1 MEINSSSLNYLSN
14 GIAPSFAGKP
24 KLAPNKNT
32 TEELTLDQE
41 SKNRKQ
47 QSPQSP
53 EQIQSTLDN
62 ANLATSLSNNNPQD
76 QQHRN
81 TSNFRSLQAINAYTA
96 TINQPK
102 IEQRDNLIVGVDYY
116 I

>member
-1 MEINSSSLNYLSN
+1 MEINSSSINYLPN
-14 GIAPSFAGKP
+14 GINPSFAGKP
-24 KLAPNKNT
+24 KLAPNKIKSD
-32 TEELTLDQE
+32 ELTQDQDT
-41 SKNRKQ
+41 KNQKQ
-47 QSPQSP
+47 QTPHSP

-76 QQHRN
+76 QQQRN
-81 TSNFRSLQAINAYTA
+81 ASSFRTLQAINAYTA